1 LRWRWNR
8 GGCRRRGRT
17 RRCGHDGEVGL
28 RRDLRRND
36 QRSTLRA
43 SPVHEEAKT
52 SKGLRSGLTTERAC
66 MAAMASSRVGIGA
79 RGRFCQRGTM
89 RPSQGGARGLSKT
102 LRASNWL
109 GSERRRSNR
118 PARQGL
124 DSGARRGK
132 KKDDG
137 RLGGIRRGR
146 SFWTSQHQLEV
157 RHGNSCV
164 PPRC

>member
-1 LRWRWNR
+1 VAASVEDGR
-8 GGCRRRGRT
+8 GDADTTARQRSGVT
-17 RRCGHDGEVGL
+17 CGGT
-28 RRDLRRND
+28 D
-36 QRSTLRA
+36 QQSTLRA

-66 MAAMASSRVGIGA
+66 MAAMASNRGGIGA
-79 RGRFCQRGTM
+79 RERFRRRVTT
-89 RPSQGGARGLSKT
+89 RASQGGARGLSET
-102 LRASNWL
+102 LRVGNWL

-124 DSGARRGK
+124 DGGARRGK

-146 SFWTSQHQLEV
+146 NFWTSQHQLEL
-157 RHGNSCV
+157 RRGSSCV
-164 PPRC
+164 PP